1 MKMAYPM
8 RHRVLDIRTMPACML
23 SVLSLAVLLAAGPLC
38 AQSQTPQVIRV
49 VKGKSVVLSFPE
61 RIKTISIA
69 NEAVIDVAT
78 ITPTDAVV
86 IGKDEGVTSLYIWGE
101 SGRYQSYDLKV
112 DRSKTSQQVVLQ
124 VQIAEVNTSKMTDYG
139 VDWLLQDAD
148 DRHIIEGDK
157 TVASYAGQLTVPDP
171 STENLIATTGI
182 SGAIKWVGDKQ
193 TAQLMVRAL
202 QEKGNL
208 RMLANP
214 RLVCLS
220 NEEASFLVG
229 GEIPVPIAQQ
239 AATSGAT
246 AITIEWKE
254 YGVKLRFTPTIVDT
268 NLIRLKT
275 ALEVSSLDVSTSV
288 SFAGG
293 TIPGIRT
300 RKADGTVELNS
311 TQAIVLGGLRAT
323 ETQETVSRIPVLGH
337 IPVLEFFFSKKQKT
351 TVDNELL
358 IIVSPRII
366 ESTAQE
372 VIPPLPGVVEDTI
385 R

>member
-1 MKMAYPM
+1 MADHMK
-8 RHRVLDIRTMPACML
+8 HRVVDIRMMPAYML
-23 SVLSLAVLLAAGPLC
+23 SMLSLALLLAAAPLL

-49 VKGKSVVLSFPE
+49 IKGKSIVLSFPE
-61 RIKTISIA
+61 KIKTISIA
-69 NEAVIDVAT
+69 NEAIIDVAT

-101 SGRYQSYDLKV
+101 SGRYQSYDMKV

-139 VDWLLQDAD
+139 VDWLLRDTD
-148 DRHIIEGDK
+148 DSHIIQGDK
-157 TVASYAGQLTVPDP
+157 TIASYAGEVTSPDAN
-171 STENLIATTGI
+171 TQNLFATTGI
-182 SGAIKWVGDKQ
+182 SGAIKWIGDEH
-193 TAQLMVRAL
+193 TAQMMVRAL
-202 QEKGNL
+202 QENGNL

-239 AATSGAT
+239 AATGGAT

-254 YGVKLRFTPTIVDT
+254 YGVKLKFTPTIVDT

-288 SFAGG
+288 TYAGG

-323 ETQETVSRIPVLGH
+323 ETQEEVRRIPVLGH

-372 VIPPLPGVVEDTI
+372 VIPPLPGVVEDTTK
-385 R
+385 